1 MAYLGNAPKQNL
13 NTMNSQQFSGDN
25 SETNFTLSQSV
36 ANTAEAEVYV
46 GNVRQDPFSAYSIS
60 GGTTL
65 AFTAAPPTSGTAN
78 IYVVFQGKSTGSINP
93 GANSIQAGM
102 ISAINGGYKNLATV
116 SEAITVAATDNMML
130 CGPVSFTSTVTVQG
144 TLTVV

>member
-13 NTMNSQQFSGDN
+13 NTMNSQQFNGDN
-25 SETNFTLSQSV
+25 TTTNFVLNQPV
-36 ANTAEAEVYV
+36 GNTAELEVYV

-65 AFTAAPPTSGTAN
+65 AFSAAPPTGTAN
-78 IYVVFQGKSTGSINP
+78 IYVVFQGKTSGTIEP
-93 GANSIQAGM
+93 GQNSIQAGM
-102 ISAINGGYKNLATV
+102 ISAINGGYKNLATI
-116 SEAITVAATDNMML
+116 SEAITVPATDNMMM
-130 CGPVSFTSTVTVQG
+130 CGPVAFTNTVTVNG

>member
-13 NTMNSQQFSGDN
+13 NTMNSQQFNGDN
-25 SETNFTLSQSV
+25 STTDFVLNQPV
-36 ANTAEAEVYV
+36 GNTAEVEVYV

-65 AFTAAPPTSGTAN
+65 AFSAAPPTGTAN
-78 IYVVFQGKSTGSINP
+78 IYVVFQGKTSGTIEP
-93 GANSIQAGM
+93 GQNSIQAGM
-102 ISAINGGYKNLATV
+102 ISAINGGYKNLATI
-116 SEAITVAATDNMML
+116 SEAITVPATDNMMM
-130 CGPVSFTSTVTVQG
+130 CGPVAFTNTVTVNG

>member
-13 NTMNSQQFSGDN
+13 NTMNSQQFNGDN
-25 SETNFTLSQSV
+25 TTTNFVLNQPV
-36 ANTAEAEVYV
+36 GNTAEVEVYV

-65 AFTAAPPTSGTAN
+65 AFTAAPPTGTAN
-78 IYVVFQGKSTGSINP
+78 IYVVFQGKTSGTIEP
-93 GANSIQAGM
+93 GQNSIQAGM
-102 ISAINGGYKNLATV
+102 ISAINGGYKNLATI
-116 SEAITVAATDNMML
+116 SEEITVPATDNMMM
-130 CGPVSFTSTVTVQG
+130 CGPVAFTNTVTVNG